1 MEKLHI
7 NIYEDTKIW
16 FTSDLHFNHR
26 NVIRF
31 CSRPFNDVKE
41 MNKYLISKWNETVGE
56 NDIVFILGDFNWF
69 PSSHDNFKLL
79 KQLKGKEIYII
90 PGNHDMG
97 CEFDMVLEKLPHI
110 HLCSDIVHV
119 YFEDKTEGCSV
130 LPKRICEVVLCH
142 YPLMT
147 WSHKHTKAINLFGH
161 IHSTPEER
169 VTIGKLDMD
178 LPLWKYQMD
187 IGCDSKRDFSP
198 YSLDEIINILKW
210 PFENP
215 NEIK

>member
-7 NIYEDTKIW
+7 NIYKNTKIW
-16 FTSDLHFNHR
+16 FTSDLHFNHK

-31 CSRPFNDVKE
+31 CNRPFNDVKE
-41 MNKYLISKWNETVGE
+41 MNEYLINKWNETVGE

-69 PSSHDNFKLL
+69 PSSKSNLSLFKKLN
-79 KQLKGKEIYII
+79 GKEIYII
-90 PGNHDMG
+90 PGNHDDEN
-97 CEFDMVLEKLPHI
+97 EFDTTLEKLPRV

-119 YFEDKTEGCSV
+119 YFEDSTEGCSM
-130 LPKRICEVVLCH
+130 LPRKICEIALCH

-147 WSHKHTKAINLFGH
+147 WSHRNNKAINLFGH
-161 IHSTPEER
+161 IHSTPEHRGSME
-169 VTIGKLDMD
+169 KLDTD

-187 IGCDSKRDFSP
+187 VGCDSKNDFGL
-198 YSLDEIINILKW
+198 YSLNEIIDILKW